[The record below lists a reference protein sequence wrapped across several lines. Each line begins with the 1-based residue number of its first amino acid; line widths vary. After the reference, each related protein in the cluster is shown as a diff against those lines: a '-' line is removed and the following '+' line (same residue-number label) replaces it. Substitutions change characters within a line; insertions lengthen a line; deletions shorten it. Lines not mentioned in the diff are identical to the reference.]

1 MLEKGK
7 IGVRQF
13 TVLVMI
19 FTIGSSILVA
29 PAGLA
34 SVAKQDAWIA
44 AILGVGMSMFFVWL
58 YNTLGKQFP
67 NRTLAE
73 YSEQILG
80 KWVGK
85 TISLLFV
92 SYFFI
97 LAALLL
103 REIGDFMTT
112 QIMPETPI
120 QSIHIIF
127 LGIVLMGTRLG
138 LEPLTRAS
146 EIFFPW
152 IIGLLFFLVIALT
165 PEIEFQKM
173 EPILEEGMKPVLRA
187 TFPFL
192 GLPFLELVVFL
203 MIFPYVNRTKEAE
216 KAFFIG
222 TLIGGIILILITML
236 TIFVLG
242 SDFAA
247 RQLYPSYV
255 LARKINIADFLQRV
269 EAIMAG
275 IWFLTIF
282 FKLTI
287 CFYASALG
295 LAQTLKLRDYRILTF
310 PLGMILV
317 VLSLVA
323 SPHIVY
329 FHTFIKEIWTPYSL
343 TYGLFFPLILLG
355 VTVIRKKYGNDTK
368 TEPEKIQS

>member
-1 MLEKGK
+1 MLEDGK

-13 TVLVMI
+13 TVLVTI

-34 SVAKQDAWIA
+34 SEAKQDAWIA
-44 AILGVGMSMFFVWL
+44 AILGVGVSMVFVWL
-58 YNTLGKQFP
+58 YNTLGTRFP
-67 NRTLAE
+67 DMTLAE
-73 YSEQILG
+73 YSEHILG
-80 KWVGK
+80 KWAGK
-85 TISLLFV
+85 IVSLLFV

-127 LGIVLMGTRLG
+127 IGVVLMGTRLG

-152 IIGLLFFLVIALT
+152 IIGLLFFLVMALT
-165 PEIEFQKM
+165 TEIDFQRM
-173 EPILEEGMKPVLRA
+173 EPILGEGIKPIMRGA
-187 TFPFL
+187 FPFL

-203 MIFPYVNRTKEAE
+203 MIFPYVNKTKEAA
-216 KAFFIG
+216 KALFVG
-222 TLIGGIILILITML
+222 TLIGGIVIIVITML
-236 TIFVLG
+236 TIIVLG
-242 SDFAA
+242 SDLAA
-247 RQLYPSYV
+247 RQIYPSFV
-255 LARKINIADFLQRV
+255 LSKKVNIANFLQRV
-269 EAIMAG
+269 ENIMAG
-275 IWFLTIF
+275 IWFLTIY

-295 LAQTLKLRDYRILTF
+295 LAQTLKLRDYRVVTF

-323 SPHIVY
+323 SPNIVY
-329 FHTFIKEIWTPYSL
+329 FLTFVKEIWTPYSL
-343 TYGLFFPLILLG
+343 TYGLLLPLILLG
-355 VTVIRKKYGNDTK
+355 VAAIRK
-368 TEPEKIQS
+368 I